1 MAKEFT
7 DANFEELLSSNKVVV
22 ADFWA
27 TWCGPCKAMGPS
39 IDELATEYEG
49 KALIGKVDVEENN
62 DLAEKYAIRS
72 VPTIIFFKD
81 GEMVDKVV
89 GLQPKAALEAKIKE
103 LIEIL
108 KGDFLAYIK
117 K

>member
-7 DANFEELLSSNKVVV
+7 DANFDELLSSNKVVV

-39 IDELATEYEG
+39 NDELATEYEG

-81 GEMVDKVV
+81 GEMVDKQV
-89 GLQPKAALEAKIKE
+89 GAVPKAVLESKIKN
-103 LIEIL
+103 LL
-108 KGDFLAYIK
+108 
-117 K
+117 

>member
-7 DANFEELLSSNKVVV
+7 DANFDELLSLNKVVV

-81 GEMVDKVV
+81 GEMVDKQV
-89 GLQPKAALEAKIKE
+89 GAVPKAVLESKIKA
-103 LIEIL
+103 LL
-108 KGDFLAYIK
+108 
-117 K
+117 

>member
-7 DANFEELLSSNKVVV
+7 DANFDELLSSNKVVV

-39 IDELATEYEG
+39 IDELAVEYEG
-49 KALIGKVDVEENN
+49 IALIGKVDVEENN

-81 GEMVDKVV
+81 GEMVDKMV
-89 GLQPKAALEAKIKE
+89 GLQSKAVLEARIKE
-103 LIEIL
+103 LL
-108 KGDFLAYIK
+108 
-117 K
+117 

>member
-7 DANFEELLSSNKVVV
+7 DANFDELLNSNKVVV

-39 IDELATEYEG
+39 IDELSAEYEG
-49 KALIGKVDVEENN
+49 QALIGKVDVEENN

-72 VPTIIFFKD
+72 VPTLIFFKD

-89 GLQPKAALEAKIKE
+89 GLQPKAAIEAKIKD
-103 LIEIL
+103 LL
-108 KGDFLAYIK
+108 
-117 K
+117 

>member
-7 DANFEELLSSNKVVV
+7 DANFDELLSSNKVVV

-39 IDELATEYEG
+39 IDDLSAEYEG
-49 KALIGKVDVEENN
+49 RALIGKVDVEENN

-81 GEMVDKVV
+81 GEMVDKQV
-89 GLQPKAALEAKIKE
+89 GAVPKAVLESKIKA
-103 LIEIL
+103 LL
-108 KGDFLAYIK
+108 
-117 K
+117 

>member
-7 DANFEELLSSNKVVV
+7 DANFDELLSSNKVVV

-27 TWCGPCKAMGPS
+27 TWCGPCKAMAPS
-39 IDELATEYEG
+39 IDELAVEYEG

-81 GEMVDKVV
+81 GEMVDKQV
-89 GLQPKAALEAKIKE
+89 GAVPKAVLESKIKN
-103 LIEIL
+103 LL
-108 KGDFLAYIK
+108 
-117 K
+117 

>member
-7 DANFEELLSSNKVVV
+7 DANFDELLSSNKVVV

-39 IDELATEYEG
+39 IDELSAEYEG
-49 KALIGKVDVEENN
+49 RALIGKVDVEENN

-81 GEMVDKVV
+81 GEMVDKQV
-89 GLQPKAALEAKIKE
+89 GAVPKAVLESKIKN
-103 LIEIL
+103 LL
-108 KGDFLAYIK
+108 
-117 K
+117 

>member
-7 DANFEELLSSNKVVV
+7 DANFDELLGSNKVVV

-81 GEMVDKVV
+81 GEMVDKQV
-89 GLQPKAALEAKIKE
+89 GAVPKAVLESKIKA
-103 LIEIL
+103 LL
-108 KGDFLAYIK
+108 
-117 K
+117 

>member
-7 DANFEELLSSNKVVV
+7 DANFDELLSSNKVVV

-39 IDELATEYEG
+39 IDELAVQYEG
-49 KALIGKVDVEENN
+49 QALIGKVDIEEND

-81 GEMVDKVV
+81 GEMVDKQV
-89 GLQPKAALEAKIKE
+89 GAVPKAVLESKIKA
-103 LIEIL
+103 LL
-108 KGDFLAYIK
+108 
-117 K
+117 

>member
-7 DANFEELLSSNKVVV
+7 DANFDELLSSNKVVV

-39 IDELATEYEG
+39 IDELAAQYEG
-49 KALIGKVDVEENN
+49 QALIGKVDVEENN

-72 VPTIIFFKD
+72 VPTLIFFKD

-89 GLQPKAALEAKIKE
+89 GLQTKVAIEAKIKE
-103 LIEIL
+103 LL
-108 KGDFLAYIK
+108 
-117 K
+117 

>member
-7 DANFEELLSSNKVVV
+7 DANFDELLSSNKVVV

-39 IDELATEYEG
+39 IDELSAEYEG
-49 KALIGKVDVEENN
+49 RALIGKVDVEENN

-72 VPTIIFFKD
+72 VPTLIFFKD

-89 GLQPKAALEAKIKE
+89 GLQTKVAIEAKIKE
-103 LIEIL
+103 LL
-108 KGDFLAYIK
+108 
-117 K
+117 

>member
-7 DANFEELLSSNKVVV
+7 DANFDELLGSNKVVV

-39 IDELATEYEG
+39 IDELSAEYEG
-49 KALIGKVDVEENN
+49 QALIGKVDVEENN

-81 GEMVDKVV
+81 GEMVDTMV
-89 GLQPKAALEAKIKE
+89 GLQSKAVLEARIKE
-103 LIEIL
+103 LL
-108 KGDFLAYIK
+108 
-117 K
+117 

>member
-7 DANFEELLSSNKVVV
+7 DANFDELLSSNKVVV

-39 IDELATEYEG
+39 IDELSTEYEG
-49 KALIGKVDVEENN
+49 RALIGKVDVEENN

-81 GEMVDKVV
+81 GEMVDKMV
-89 GLQPKAALEAKIKE
+89 GLQSKAVLEARIKE
-103 LIEIL
+103 LL
-108 KGDFLAYIK
+108 
-117 K
+117 

>member
-27 TWCGPCKAMGPS
+27 TWCGPCKAMGPF
-39 IDELATEYEG
+39 IEALAEEYEG

-81 GEMVDKVV
+81 GVMVDKQV
-89 GLQPKAALEAKIKE
+89 GAVPKDVLESKIKA
-103 LIEIL
+103 LL
-108 KGDFLAYIK
+108 
-117 K
+117 

>member
-7 DANFEELLSSNKVVV
+7 DANFDELLSSNKVVV

-39 IDELATEYEG
+39 IDELSAEYEG
-49 KALIGKVDVEENN
+49 QALIGKVDVEENN

-72 VPTIIFFKD
+72 VPTLIFFKD

-89 GLQPKAALEAKIKE
+89 GLQPKAAIEAKIKD
-103 LIEIL
+103 LL
-108 KGDFLAYIK
+108 
-117 K
+117 

>member
-7 DANFEELLSSNKVVV
+7 DANFDELLSSNKVVV

-39 IDELATEYEG
+39 IDELSAEYEG
-49 KALIGKVDVEENN
+49 RALIGKVDVEENN

-81 GEMVDKVV
+81 GEMVDKQV
-89 GLQPKAALEAKIKE
+89 GAVPKAVLESKIKA
-103 LIEIL
+103 LL
-108 KGDFLAYIK
+108 
-117 K
+117 

>member
-7 DANFEELLSSNKVVV
+7 DANFDELLASNKVVV

-39 IDELATEYEG
+39 IDELSAEYEG
-49 KALIGKVDVEENN
+49 QALIGKVDVEENN

-81 GEMVDKVV
+81 GEMVDKMV
-89 GLQPKAALEAKIKE
+89 GLQSKAVLEARIKE
-103 LIEIL
+103 LL
-108 KGDFLAYIK
+108 
-117 K
+117 

>member
-7 DANFEELLSSNKVVV
+7 DANFDELLSSNKVVV

-81 GEMVDKVV
+81 GEMVDKMV
-89 GLQPKAALEAKIKE
+89 GLQSKAVLEARIKE
-103 LIEIL
+103 LL
-108 KGDFLAYIK
+108 
-117 K
+117 

>member
-7 DANFEELLSSNKVVV
+7 DANFDELLSSNKVVV

-81 GEMVDKVV
+81 GEMVDKQV
-89 GLQPKAALEAKIKE
+89 GAVPKAVLESKIKN
-103 LIEIL
+103 LL
-108 KGDFLAYIK
+108 
-117 K
+117 

>member
-7 DANFEELLSSNKVVV
+7 DANFDELLSSNKVVV

-39 IDELATEYEG
+39 IDELAIEYEG

-81 GEMVDKVV
+81 GEMVDKQV
-89 GLQPKAALEAKIKE
+89 GAVPKAVLESKIKN
-103 LIEIL
+103 LL
-108 KGDFLAYIK
+108 
-117 K
+117 

>member
-7 DANFEELLSSNKVVV
+7 DANFDELLSSNKVVV

-39 IDELATEYEG
+39 IDELAVEYEG

-72 VPTIIFFKD
+72 VPTLIFFKD

-89 GLQPKAALEAKIKE
+89 GLQPKAAIEAKIKD
-103 LIEIL
+103 LL
-108 KGDFLAYIK
+108 
-117 K
+117 

>member
-7 DANFEELLSSNKVVV
+7 DANFDELLSSNKVVV

-39 IDELATEYEG
+39 IDELSEQYEG
-49 KALIGKVDVEENN
+49 QALIGKVDVEENN

-81 GEMVDKVV
+81 GEMVDKQV
-89 GLQPKAALEAKIKE
+89 GAVPKAVLESKIKA
-103 LIEIL
+103 LL
-108 KGDFLAYIK
+108 
-117 K
+117 

>member
-7 DANFEELLSSNKVVV
+7 DANFDELLSSNKVVV

-39 IDELATEYEG
+39 IDELAVQYEG
-49 KALIGKVDVEENN
+49 QVLIGKVDVEENN

-81 GEMVDKVV
+81 GEMVDKQVGAVPKVV
-89 GLQPKAALEAKIKE
+89 LESKIKN
-103 LIEIL
+103 LL
-108 KGDFLAYIK
+108 
-117 K
+117 

>member
-39 IDELATEYEG
+39 IDELAAQYEG
-49 KALIGKVDVEENN
+49 QALIGKVDVEENN

-72 VPTIIFFKD
+72 VPTLIFFKD

-89 GLQPKAALEAKIKE
+89 GLQPKAAIEAKIKD
-103 LIEIL
+103 LL
-108 KGDFLAYIK
+108 
-117 K
+117 

>member
-1 MAKEFT
+1 
-7 DANFEELLSSNKVVV
+7 
-22 ADFWA
+22 
-27 TWCGPCKAMGPS
+27 MGPS

-81 GEMVDKVV
+81 GEMVDKQV
-89 GLQPKAALEAKIKE
+89 GAVPKAVLESKIKA
-103 LIEIL
+103 LL
-108 KGDFLAYIK
+108 
-117 K
+117 

>member
-7 DANFEELLSSNKVVV
+7 DANFDELLSSNKVVV

-49 KALIGKVDVEENN
+49 QALIGKVDVEENN

-72 VPTIIFFKD
+72 VPTLIFFKD

-89 GLQPKAALEAKIKE
+89 GLQPKAAIEAKIKE
-103 LIEIL
+103 LL
-108 KGDFLAYIK
+108 
-117 K
+117 

>member
-7 DANFEELLSSNKVVV
+7 DANFDELLSSNKVVV

-39 IDELATEYEG
+39 IDELAAEYEG
-49 KALIGKVDVEENN
+49 QALIGKVDVEENN

-72 VPTIIFFKD
+72 VPTLIFFKD

-89 GLQPKAALEAKIKE
+89 GLQTKVAIEAKIKE
-103 LIEIL
+103 LL
-108 KGDFLAYIK
+108 
-117 K
+117 

>member
-7 DANFEELLSSNKVVV
+7 DANFDELLSSNKVVV

-49 KALIGKVDVEENN
+49 QALIGKVDVEENN
-62 DLAEKYAIRS
+62 DLAEKFAIRS

-81 GEMVDKVV
+81 GEMVDKQV
-89 GLQPKAALEAKIKE
+89 GAVPKAVLESKIKA
-103 LIEIL
+103 LL
-108 KGDFLAYIK
+108 
-117 K
+117 

>member
-7 DANFEELLSSNKVVV
+7 DANFDELLGSNKVVV

-39 IDELATEYEG
+39 IDELSEQYEG
-49 KALIGKVDVEENN
+49 QALIGKVDVEENN

-81 GEMVDKVV
+81 GEMVDKMV
-89 GLQPKAALEAKIKE
+89 GLQSKAVLESKIKA
-103 LIEIL
+103 LL
-108 KGDFLAYIK
+108 
-117 K
+117 

>member
-7 DANFEELLSSNKVVV
+7 DANFDELLSSNKVVV

-72 VPTIIFFKD
+72 VPTLIFFKD
-81 GEMVDKVV
+81 GEMVDKQV
-89 GLQPKAALEAKIKE
+89 GAVPKAVLESKIKA
-103 LIEIL
+103 LL
-108 KGDFLAYIK
+108 
-117 K
+117 

>member
-7 DANFEELLSSNKVVV
+7 DANFDELLSSNKVVV

-39 IDELATEYEG
+39 IDELAAQYEG
-49 KALIGKVDVEENN
+49 QALIGKVDVEENN

-72 VPTIIFFKD
+72 VPTLIFFKD

-89 GLQPKAALEAKIKE
+89 GLQPKAAIEAKIKD
-103 LIEIL
+103 LL
-108 KGDFLAYIK
+108 
-117 K
+117 

>member
-7 DANFEELLSSNKVVV
+7 DANFDELLTSNKVVV

-81 GEMVDKVV
+81 GEMVDKQV
-89 GLQPKAALEAKIKE
+89 GAVPKAVLESKIKN
-103 LIEIL
+103 LL
-108 KGDFLAYIK
+108 
-117 K
+117 

>member
-39 IDELATEYEG
+39 IDELAAQYEG
-49 KALIGKVDVEENN
+49 QALIGKVDVEENN

-81 GEMVDKVV
+81 GEMVDKQV
-89 GLQPKAALEAKIKE
+89 GAVPKAVLESKIKA
-103 LIEIL
+103 LL
-108 KGDFLAYIK
+108 
-117 K
+117 

>member
-7 DANFEELLSSNKVVV
+7 DANFDELLSSNKVVV

-81 GEMVDKVV
+81 GEMVDKQIGAV
-89 GLQPKAALEAKIKE
+89 PKAVLESKIKA
-103 LIEIL
+103 LL
-108 KGDFLAYIK
+108 
-117 K
+117 

>member
-1 MAKEFT
+1 MVKIRLRRDGAKK
-7 DANFEELLSSNKVVV
+7 APYYKVVV

-81 GEMVDKVV
+81 GEMVDKQVGAVPKVV
-89 GLQPKAALEAKIKE
+89 LESKIKN
-103 LIEIL
+103 LL
-108 KGDFLAYIK
+108 
-117 K
+117 

>member
-7 DANFEELLSSNKVVV
+7 DANFDELLGSNKVVV

-39 IDELATEYEG
+39 IDELSAEYEG
-49 KALIGKVDVEENN
+49 QALIGKVDVEENN

-81 GEMVDKVV
+81 GDMVDKMV
-89 GLQPKAALEAKIKE
+89 GLQSKAVLEARIKE
-103 LIEIL
+103 LL
-108 KGDFLAYIK
+108 
-117 K
+117 